1 MKTTL
6 KPWEQDVLDQI
17 ANILKGTGTR
27 TDKRFDSHY
36 LHRYELLG
44 TFDLTLNSRCQQV
57 DRRKDYIT
65 VKTTIQVSFKKEIPI
80 K

>member
-36 LHRYELLG
+36 LHRYELL
-44 TFDLTLNSRCQQV
+44 TLNSRCQQV
-57 DRRKDYIT
+57 DRRKDHIT